1 MRQADLAAA
10 AIIRVMTSETTAR
23 ERPTMAV
30 TLLMRE
36 GYAVLLPPNPR
47 SATGDNPSSNH
58 HGVLRQPDNIAG
70 TDPSSDLLGRSR
82 RRGARRDPRA

>member
-23 ERPTMAV
+23 ETPTMAV
-30 TLLMRE
+30 AVLMRE

-47 SATGDNPSSNH
+47 SATGTTPSSDH
-58 HGVLRQPDNIAG
+58 HGVLRESAAIAG
-70 TDPSSDLLGRSR
+70 NGLLELLKFQTTVL
-82 RRGARRDPRA
+82 